1 MVMRVVGECVIETG
15 AASTLTIG
23 AADVSDL
30 YSVEFAVK
38 VGTPAAG
45 TTSVTAGPKNGTS
58 ETVTGGFGAAI
69 NINPAA
75 LTGFTISGRPLKSL
89 TFTPSSWTAGVQ
101 IVATAWG
108 RF

>member
-1 MVMRVVGECVIETG
+1 MVMRVVGECVISTG
-15 AASTLTIG
+15 AAATLPIG

-38 VGTPAAG
+38 AGTPAAG
-45 TTSVTAGPKNGTS
+45 TTSVTAIPKNGTS
-58 ETVTGGFGAAI
+58 ESVTDGYGAAI
-69 NINPAA
+69 NIDPAA

-89 TFTPSSWTAGVQ
+89 TFTPAGWTAGVQ